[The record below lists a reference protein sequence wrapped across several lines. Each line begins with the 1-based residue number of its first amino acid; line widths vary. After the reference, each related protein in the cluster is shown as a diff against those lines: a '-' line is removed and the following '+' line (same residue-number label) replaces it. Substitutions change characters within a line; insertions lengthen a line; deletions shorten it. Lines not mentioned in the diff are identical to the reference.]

1 MLRTCSLHVNYLPTK
16 SLSTYPL
23 DVEVLLDHLP
33 LVHAVLDLDVL
44 GHVLHD
50 DPVHPLYLRIQRQ
63 VVMELK

>member
-1 MLRTCSLHVNYLPTK
+1 M
-16 SLSTYPL
+16 LSTYPL
-23 DVEVLLDHLP
+23 DVEVFLDHLP

>member
-1 MLRTCSLHVNYLPTK
+1 M
-16 SLSTYPL
+16 LSTYPL

-33 LVHAVLDLDVL
+33 LVHSVLDLDVL

>member
-1 MLRTCSLHVNYLPTK
+1 M
-16 SLSTYPL
+16 LSTYPL

-44 GHVLHD
+44 GNVLHD